1 VVHDKELVMDNV
13 GSSLGLDG
21 IGSPSEAGNAMS
33 HAEEF

>member
-1 VVHDKELVMDNV
+1 V

-21 IGSPSEAGNAMS
+21 IGSPSEAGNTLS